1 MIKSVLNHTLT
12 EKEKYSKL
20 EQFKESFYKG
30 SRKATKLQNPNLTD
44 SVIDNLIDPLWQQVE
59 NKICYDDLNIVDFV
73 REYVAGDL
81 YKLLLHDR
89 APVIELVTNK
99 DLPEKRFKKDEMCK
113 DQFKEHIEQEKK
125 QDKLYLR
132 SKFLDKFTTLMDLK
146 KKGENY
152 QGASGFEK
160 ILAAQILLG
169 EADIIQSENFGVVEK
184 ECENAKGEKVK
195 EKLWAKI
202 DHGRSLY
209 FCVNHWSKIL
219 LFDLKTLYGIEVD
232 YKKLAFELST
242 HAKTISENEKL
253 IDRLIDKK
261 ASNLNQLL
269 NPEMKFTLRYISSN
283 LPPVLCEEVFNYSA
297 ESKEFVSDKGNSLGS
312 YFKQRLKNQIQ
323 VMREYSEVLYV
334 TSAISN
340 NFQDIISNLPSEF
353 FISKC
358 KDPLIWAI
366 ESGKKLDGKDPIV
379 WAIDN
384 GKNID
389 SKSPIIWA
397 VYNGKEIEGKKP
409 GKWSAEH
416 DLLINGKSPE
426 AFASKVRLAQFVNKA
441 SLPIAGLVAVA
452 CIGFIIANLSIA
464 LIISAAAVAL
474 IAALVAKPIASHIQQ
489 DLLQNSVVSSKL
501 DNLNAEQPQKVG
513 PTL

>member
-1 MIKSVLNHTLT
+1 
-12 EKEKYSKL
+12 
-20 EQFKESFYKG
+20 
-30 SRKATKLQNPNLTD
+30 
-44 SVIDNLIDPLWQQVE
+44 
-59 NKICYDDLNIVDFV
+59 
-73 REYVAGDL
+73 
-81 YKLLLHDR
+81 
-89 APVIELVTNK
+89 
-99 DLPEKRFKKDEMCK
+99 
-113 DQFKEHIEQEKK
+113 
-125 QDKLYLR
+125 
-132 SKFLDKFTTLMDLK
+132 
-146 KKGENY
+146 
-152 QGASGFEK
+152 
-160 ILAAQILLG
+160 
-169 EADIIQSENFGVVEK
+169 
-184 ECENAKGEKVK
+184 
-195 EKLWAKI
+195 
-202 DHGRSLY
+202 
-209 FCVNHWSKIL
+209 
-219 LFDLKTLYGIEVD
+219 
-232 YKKLAFELST
+232 
-242 HAKTISENEKL
+242 
-253 IDRLIDKK
+253 
-261 ASNLNQLL
+261 
-269 NPEMKFTLRYISSN
+269 MKFTLRYISSN

-323 VMREYSEVLYV
+323 AMREYSEVLYV

-340 NFQDIISNLPSEF
+340 NFQDIVSNLPSEF

-474 IAALVAKPIASHIQQ
+474 IAALVAKPIASHIQR